1 MIYNSSYVAIPY
13 PNGDVPANTGVCTDV
28 AIRAYRRVNSDLQ
41 KEVHEDMKK
50 RFSDYP
56 KIWGLKSTDRNID
69 HRRVPN
75 LQTFFKKHGKVL
87 PITKNPEI
95 LLLGCCLT
103 ISPI

>member
-28 AIRAYRRVNSDLQ
+28 AIRAYRKVNSDLQ

-56 KIWGLKSTDRNID
+56 KI
-69 HRRVPN
+69 
-75 LQTFFKKHGKVL
+75 
-87 PITKNPEI
+87 
-95 LLLGCCLT
+95 
-103 ISPI
+103 